1 MWLTQ
6 ILDRNRRWRAGRTA
20 LVDERRAVTWS
31 ELAERVHTLAGGLL
45 AQGLGPGDR
54 VLLPAPER
62 IEVFEAY
69 FALARI
75 GAVAVPVDS
84 LGPAQ
89 ETAAVAR
96 RTGAVAVLTDL
107 ANHTWAA
114 GLGLPVAL
122 DLAGSHGDL
131 SDLPPYQGPWPQVRP
146 DDPVAVMHTS
156 ATTGRARA
164 VVWDHR
170 SLMQVCLAWLAEAG
184 PVEEATLVNCAPL
197 FHGSVAMSF
206 TYMAGGAR
214 IVLPPASAPHRT
226 LEAVTRHR
234 ATHLWLDPE
243 TLRHLLHAAR
253 TRPHDTGSLREIVY
267 GGAPLPWEVYRDAA
281 RTFDCAFRQAYG
293 AAEAGGHFAMLA
305 PHEHPAPRT
314 PPDRH
319 PALGAGRPLPGV
331 DVRIRRPD
339 GTEADPGENGEIC
352 VRSDSLMRGYW
363 ADPRATAEA
372 TRGGWLHTGDLG
384 RADAAGYLTLVGRQ
398 TDVITT
404 GGRDVHPAEIE
415 RVLLSHAG
423 VADTAVVGR
432 PDPAHGEVPIA
443 YVVPA

>member
-114 GLGLPVAL
+114 DLGLPVAL
-122 DLAGSHGDL
+122 DLAGSHSDL

-170 SLMQVCLAWLAEAG
+170 SLMQVCLAWLAAAG
-184 PVEEATLVNCAPL
+184 PVEEATFVNCAPL

-281 RTFDCAFRQAYG
+281 RTFGCAFRQAYG

-305 PHEHPAPRT
+305 PHEHPDPRT

-339 GTEADPGENGEIC
+339 GTEADPGRTA
-352 VRSDSLMRGYW
+352 RSVC
-363 ADPRATAEA
+363 AATA
-372 TRGGWLHTGDLG
+372 
-384 RADAAGYLTLVGRQ
+384 
-398 TDVITT
+398 
-404 GGRDVHPAEIE
+404 
-415 RVLLSHAG
+415 
-423 VADTAVVGR
+423 
-432 PDPAHGEVPIA
+432 
-443 YVVPA
+443 